1 MCSTAQRRE
10 EVLMHAQGRGREVT
24 DGCWRHAI
32 GNAVADRI
40 CYPSAAPAP
49 DENFTVQ
56 DKISLKQT

>member
-32 GNAVADRI
+32 GNAVADTESVIPQQLQLQMKTSQFRI
-40 CYPSAAPAP
+40 K
-49 DENFTVQ
+49 FH
-56 DKISLKQT
+56 